1 MATVEIIQA
10 VTERLVASGYDA
22 TMEYPG
28 YIAVKVGDLSF
39 AFGDANET
47 WAGDIETADVGG
59 VVVTDV
65 PSDSTN
71 VEKIAVAIEL
81 AIEAC
86 KEASMKPER
95 TAFGKTRS
103 SCACE
108 VCVRN
113 CRFMPGMLI
122 PEDLDRMLV
131 GVADPIQWAMEN
143 LLASPGATALDISTG
158 ALLQIRTL
166 VPAVKPDGSCIHLT
180 AENRC
185 EIHADAPFGCAF
197 FDCHTDARD
206 TTSRDGLL
214 ECANQFDGPYGLIW
228 QHLWDAGK
236 RQESPSVL
244 RSRMVAEETKSK
256 RVAFTAIISGGSF
269 GIGLAAES
277 EPGYW
282 PQTLYGQFP
291 TFRKAMEK
299 SYELNV
305 ALGLTLEEAVAII
318 SSSMAAQ
325 NTKEN

>member
-1 MATVEIIQA
+1 M
-10 VTERLVASGYDA
+10 
-22 TMEYPG
+22 
-28 YIAVKVGDLSF
+28 
-39 AFGDANET
+39 
-47 WAGDIETADVGG
+47 
-59 VVVTDV
+59 
-65 PSDSTN
+65 
-71 VEKIAVAIEL
+71 
-81 AIEAC
+81 
-86 KEASMKPER
+86 
-95 TAFGKTRS
+95 
-103 SCACE
+103 
-108 VCVRN
+108 
-113 CRFMPGMLI
+113 
-122 PEDLDRMLV
+122 
-131 GVADPIQWAMEN
+131 
-143 LLASPGATALDISTG
+143 
-158 ALLQIRTL
+158 

-180 AENRC
+180 ADNRC

-197 FDCHTDARD
+197 FDCKTEPQD
-206 TTSRDGLL
+206 TTSRDGLIQCHTHFRYL
-214 ECANQFDGPYGLIW
+214 YGLIW

-244 RSRMVAEETKSK
+244 RSRMVAEEETKSK